1 VSLAPP
7 CPVSAIPLA
16 ISEQPQEPFGVIALP
31 HPAVPVT
38 DQGLQRAYAALLAHY
53 RVPTDAAQRDRAV
66 RPIGTQLDKAL
77 QLGLDRTR
85 WTIHADEVTII
96 GSTGDRYRTTPAF
109 CAGPV
114 WLSRGK
120 PNRACKGSLR
130 AAVGMCVH
138 QLAVELLRLA
148 QELDPPRVMITLA
161 DESAIQEIDA
171 ALAPTSAAAPMLSE
185 IAAVTL
191 PGWAVFA
198 LCGAIT
204 IKQKQAVAEEVQLLL
219 SPDDGLISISSGAYT
234 CSVPAEPDARAVV
247 VLNPESF
254 EALWGAVHPAA
265 MATKAVRLTVAV
277 ADDYTGTL
285 TAAGGNLHV
294 VVPSAAVP
302 L

>member
-16 ISEQPQEPFGVIALP
+16 IPEQPQEPFGVIALP

-38 DQGLQRAYAALLAHY
+38 DEGLQRAYAALLAHY
-53 RVPTDAAQRDRAV
+53 RVPADAAQRDRAV
-66 RPIGTQLDKAL
+66 RAIGAQLDKAL
-77 QLGLDRTR
+77 QLSLDRTR
-85 WTIHADEVTII
+85 WTIHADEVMII
-96 GSTGDRYRTTPAF
+96 GSTGDRYHTTPAF

-120 PNRACKGSLR
+120 PKRACKGSLR

-148 QELDPPRVMITLA
+148 QELDPPLA
-161 DESAIQEIDA
+161 ILTVADA
-171 ALAPTSAAAPMLSE
+171 TATHATDAVLAPAPTAAPALTE
-185 IAAVTL
+185 IAAVSL

-219 SPDDGLISISSGAYT
+219 SPNDGLISISSGAYT
-234 CSVPAEPDARAVV
+234 CSVPAEPDAGAVV
-247 VLNPESF
+247 VLNPEGF
-254 EALWGAVHPAA
+254 EALWGAVRPAA
-265 MATKAVRLTVAV
+265 MATEAVRLTVAV

-285 TAAGGNLHV
+285 TAAGGDLQV